1 MRFGFHSY
9 HLPSAL
15 LPKMCHWHIYL
26 HPMGNQPL
34 PFGNWQLLLKLTS
47 RFRSILD
54 ARLHCGR
61 VMASVLTNDTAHCL
75 AAKLQARGSRH
86 MQNHKCFCAWL
97 VATANCQCSYF
108 AYLRICTAIIIRFY
122 ANVKLNIN
130 IFANFTV
137 YKRSMWL

>member
-47 RFRSILD
+47 RFRSIFD

-61 VMASVLTNDTAHCL
+61 VMASVLTNDTAHL
-75 AAKLQARGSRH
+75 LFNVLIS
-86 MQNHKCFCAWL
+86 L
-97 VATANCQCSYF
+97 
-108 AYLRICTAIIIRFY
+108 ICE
-122 ANVKLNIN
+122 
-130 IFANFTV
+130 TV
-137 YKRSMWL
+137 LPL